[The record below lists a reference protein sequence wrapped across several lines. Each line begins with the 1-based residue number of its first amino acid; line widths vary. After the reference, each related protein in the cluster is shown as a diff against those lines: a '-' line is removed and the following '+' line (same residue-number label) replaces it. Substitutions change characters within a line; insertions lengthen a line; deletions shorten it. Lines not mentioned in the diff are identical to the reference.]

1 MQFRISSR
9 RENRYRYTQV
19 IKIRILIKI
28 FSKQFCVIRCRRQTA
43 LDRWIGEGGIPL
55 LRTLLVIS
63 QNSRE
68 PSFWEVMELF
78 CFSSICKF
86 GSLNKPFATITSLAE
101 PYFRFRGFILLAQ
114 TKKKMISM
122 NYGSSISSRKP
133 CILVRLDYILLMR
146 DIYTSIPTWTHSK
159 NSLAVVEAPSLKISS
174 HKTSLKW
181 SQWQSHS
188 ARESS

>member
-101 PYFRFRGFILLAQ
+101 PYFRFRGFILLVQ
-114 TKKKMISM
+114 TKKKNDFYELWQQHKQQKTMHISETWLHTSDEGYIHI
-122 NYGSSISSRKP
+122 NSNLNPLKKFTSSSRSTQFKD
-133 CILVRLDYILLMR
+133 IL
-146 DIYTSIPTWTHSK
+146 P
-159 NSLAVVEAPSLKISS
+159 
-174 HKTSLKW
+174 
-181 SQWQSHS
+181 
-188 ARESS
+188 